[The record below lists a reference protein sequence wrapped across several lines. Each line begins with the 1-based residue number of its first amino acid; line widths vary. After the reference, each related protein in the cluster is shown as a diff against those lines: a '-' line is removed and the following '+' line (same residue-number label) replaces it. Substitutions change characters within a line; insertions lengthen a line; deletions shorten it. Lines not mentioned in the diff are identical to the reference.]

1 MSEISLK
8 IPKIPKIFGMIRRT
22 RASWVVWILLG
33 MGFWGMGL
41 AQETQNLTLFGQSA
55 LSANLNGADYVRE
68 DRLSSYFRIY
78 RFDSPRWGHMIQLER
93 DGIQM
98 VMPLE
103 GNTIYAS
110 EVNYGVQVGI
120 RRFMGRTATEMYG
133 GLYLPLSTLA
143 EGYGINY
150 VPGIGGSFNQSGI
163 KLSGVASAVQTAAK
177 VDRIVFELSRPAPVS
192 TRFKSNTLILNFAN
206 VTGDYA
212 NYTIAGLYIK
222 QVKVEKVTD
231 TSGQAGGIKASLE
244 LPRGLGYR
252 VYTLRRDGGVA
263 SRVVLDIGPKLPRS
277 ESMLE
282 ARQYKPVIVIDAA
295 HGGSDT
301 GAIGF
306 TQEKTLTLEV
316 ARQVGKLLSDA
327 GWQVKFTRVGD
338 TNPAITD
345 RAALARTSDL
355 FLSFR
360 LADFPGAAKSGIT
373 LYRSSGVSGLSLTD
387 GIRLEDGAD
396 TRFANIVSPLSE
408 SQKLSSGMSA
418 ALNNNG
424 FKVWEEKAT
433 KDILLQNTPR
443 AGLIVELGWLKNP
456 TDIKVLRD
464 KAKLTRISEAV
475 ARSVAT
481 FLTPKDG
488 S

>member
-1 MSEISLK
+1 MSGKFILAQKTKQKSIS
-8 IPKIPKIFGMIRRT
+8 
-22 RASWVVWILLG
+22 RAVFLAFTLLG
-33 MGFWGMGL
+33 AGMLSARVL

-68 DRLSSYFRIY
+68 DRLNPYFRIY
-78 RFDSPRWGHMIQLER
+78 RFDSPRWGRMIQLER

-98 VMPLE
+98 VLPLE
-103 GNTIYAS
+103 GNTSYAS
-110 EVNYGVQVGI
+110 EVNYGVQVGT
-120 RRFMGRTATEMYG
+120 RRFMGRTATEFAG
-133 GLYLPLSTLA
+133 SLYLPLSTLA
-143 EGYGINY
+143 EGYGISY
-150 VPGIGGSFNQSGI
+150 VPGVGGSFNQSEI

-192 TRFKSNTLILNFAN
+192 TRFKGNTLILDFAN
-206 VTGDYA
+206 VTGDSA

-222 QVKVEKVTD
+222 QAKVERA
-231 TSGQAGGIKASLE
+231 SNAAGQAVGIKASLE

-252 VYTLRRDGGVA
+252 MYTLRRDGGVA

-277 ESMLE
+277 ESALE
-282 ARQYKPVIVIDAA
+282 VRQYKPVIVIDAA

-338 TNPAITD
+338 TNPAITN

-373 LYRSSGVSGLSLTD
+373 LYRPSGVSGLGLTD

-396 TRFANIVSPLSE
+396 TRFANIVSPLAE

-433 KDILLQNTPR
+433 KNILLQNSPR

-456 TDIKVLRD
+456 ADIKVLRD

-481 FLTPKDG
+481 FLTPKDN